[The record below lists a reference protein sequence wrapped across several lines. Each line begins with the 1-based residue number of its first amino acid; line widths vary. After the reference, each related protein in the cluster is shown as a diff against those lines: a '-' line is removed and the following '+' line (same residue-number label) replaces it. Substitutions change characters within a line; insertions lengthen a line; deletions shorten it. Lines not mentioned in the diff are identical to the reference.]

1 MTLSEE
7 LRSLSRQ
14 FATLAQIAASCEQP
28 NLFHRVEKRRAN
40 FLRDELA
47 EAAEKIQQRARL
59 IESPGLD
66 FPAPPDTATRK
77 ETTA

>member
-1 MTLSEE
+1 VTLTEE

-28 NLFHRVEKRRAN
+28 NLFHRIEKRRSN
-40 FLRDELA
+40 FIRDELT
-47 EAAEKIQQRARL
+47 EAAEAIKARARL

-66 FPAPPDTATRK
+66 FTQAAPGEAHAPK
-77 ETTA
+77 N